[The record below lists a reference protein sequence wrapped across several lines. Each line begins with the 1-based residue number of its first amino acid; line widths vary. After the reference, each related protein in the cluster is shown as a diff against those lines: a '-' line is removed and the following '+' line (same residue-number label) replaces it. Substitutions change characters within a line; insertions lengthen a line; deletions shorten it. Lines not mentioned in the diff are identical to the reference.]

1 MGGLKLLIQMDPE
14 AQEYILQ
21 NGKSAMV
28 ILGSLRGCCGGVSP
42 VPKIYLGP
50 PQDPRGYEEN
60 KVGEVTLFVDKNL
73 GDLEAIRVTHAKFL
87 SLHKL
92 SVELV

>member
-1 MGGLKLLIQMDPE
+1 
-14 AQEYILQ
+14 
-21 NGKSAMV
+21 
-28 ILGSLRGCCGGVSP
+28 
-42 VPKIYLGP
+42 
-50 PQDPRGYEEN
+50 
-60 KVGEVTLFVDKNL
+60 VGEVTLFVDKNL